1 MVVVSPASS
10 SSRGFISGSLLRVR
24 LRVNEFSTVARA
36 FQFFKVSFGG
46 G

>member
-1 MVVVSPASS
+1 
-10 SSRGFISGSLLRVR
+10 VR